1 MGECAPS
8 CGSGLTDFV
17 SSWGVCKCVCVC
29 VSGSLDTHL
38 PVYLLATSL
47 SAAVLN
53 RHLALCLCS
62 VCVYVNMCVCVCACT
77 SVCACVWPRCQ
88 SVVSSWLAL
97 PLSLRVTPIHKFF
110 CSFKKQNII
119 FSRLSARHAKC
130 IITFVIRKT
139 H

>member
-62 VCVYVNMCVCVCACT
+62 VCVYVNVCVCACT